1 MKITVKNN
9 YLVFPV
15 NTLAADKR
23 LIFKIGDKTVYALNI
38 KIDYF
43 NPDFYSYIDVSRFIG
58 QTLSVSSDP
67 RIKLDFRVSDK
78 IDIDNLYSEPMRP
91 QVHFTAKN
99 GWINDPNGLIFAD
112 GIYHMFYQ
120 FNPAENK
127 WGNMHWGHAASADLI
142 HWTEEKTAM
151 FPDDR
156 GAMFSGCAA
165 ADEKNLL
172 GKNSDG
178 KKSYL
183 LFYTCT
189 SPFSQYL
196 SYSTDDFKNIKM
208 YSNKPVVP
216 QITDGNRDPKVVFC
230 QELSCYI
237 MALYLEGETYCILKS
252 DDLVNWNELQK
263 IDIPGDNECPDIFPI
278 ESENGKRKWILTGAH
293 GKYLVGNFDS
303 GGFEPE
309 QDVISH
315 NFGDSAYAAQTFSN
329 CPDGRIIQI
338 SWDKWNIP
346 AGKFCG
352 QMGFPAELS
361 LDFFKGV
368 YYLVSNP
375 VKEIETIYNS
385 FEFYKNIDVSL
396 NNDFQINLS
405 DKPYIFKIKDFGG
418 SGKAEIVIFGRK
430 IKFDFDNNEMKI
442 GKNRA
447 PIFLTNKNDD
457 LTIIVDR
464 LSFEIFSDGGKIY
477 FTCLDENTV
486 CDYNLPYFIVKSEKD
501 NRIKSIEIHSLNSVW
516 R

>member
-178 KKSYL
+178 KKSSL
-183 LFYTCT
+183 LHLYISF
-189 SPFSQYL
+189 FS
-196 SYSTDDFKNIKM
+196 
-208 YSNKPVVP
+208 
-216 QITDGNRDPKVVFC
+216 
-230 QELSCYI
+230 
-237 MALYLEGETYCILKS
+237 
-252 DDLVNWNELQK
+252 
-263 IDIPGDNECPDIFPI
+263 
-278 ESENGKRKWILTGAH
+278 
-293 GKYLVGNFDS
+293 
-303 GGFEPE
+303 
-309 QDVISH
+309 ISVLFH
-315 NFGDSAYAAQTFSN
+315 
-329 CPDGRIIQI
+329 
-338 SWDKWNIP
+338 
-346 AGKFCG
+346 
-352 QMGFPAELS
+352 
-361 LDFFKGV
+361 
-368 YYLVSNP
+368 
-375 VKEIETIYNS
+375 
-385 FEFYKNIDVSL
+385 
-396 NNDFQINLS
+396 
-405 DKPYIFKIKDFGG
+405 
-418 SGKAEIVIFGRK
+418 
-430 IKFDFDNNEMKI
+430 
-442 GKNRA
+442 
-447 PIFLTNKNDD
+447 
-457 LTIIVDR
+457 
-464 LSFEIFSDGGKIY
+464 
-477 FTCLDENTV
+477 
-486 CDYNLPYFIVKSEKD
+486 
-501 NRIKSIEIHSLNSVW
+501 
-516 R
+516 